1 MPTSTRGRPRASRTS
16 GALTK
21 QRRQAPPLDLRPA
34 DLRRLS
40 ARLRDYYGPQSW
52 WPAGTELEMVVGALL
67 VQNTAWTAAR
77 KALDNLIAADLL
89 DPVALHAAPETTV
102 AELIRPSGYFNA
114 KARKLKAL
122 AALVVEEAGGSL
134 DALLARPLDELRRLL
149 LATHGFGPETA
160 DSVCLYA
167 ARHPTF
173 VIDAYT
179 RRLLDRLDWVAGTPS
194 YEALRASFMAA
205 IPAHVETYAEY
216 HALVV
221 THMKRTC
228 QKRPRCA
235 ECPLID
241 LCPTGQAELGLAA
254 GSVRAATRGR
264 DAPPLDWND

>member
-1 MPTSTRGRPRASRTS
+1 MPVTTRRRPRRARD
-16 GALTK
+16 GATLTK
-21 QRRQAPPLDLRPA
+21 RRRQAPPLDLRSA
-34 DLRRLS
+34 DVRLLA

-77 KALDNLIAADLL
+77 KALDNLIGADLL

-122 AALVVEEAGGSL
+122 AALVVEEADGSL
-134 DALLARPLDELRRLL
+134 GALLARPLDELRALL

-179 RRLLDRLDWVAGTPS
+179 RRLLDRLDWVSGTPS
-194 YEALRASFMAA
+194 YETLRRAFMSA
-205 IPAHVETYAEY
+205 IPADVEAYAEY

-235 ECPLID
+235 DCPLVD
-241 LCPTGQAELGLAA
+241 LCPTGQTELGLGPGA
-254 GSVRAATRGR
+254 VRAATRGT